1 MIEGPP
7 GLPSGSG
14 TSRSRAMVTNPKE
27 KAKEDNPPKIRK
39 EFPETW
45 LWADEKLE

>member
-1 MIEGPP
+1 MKTCTGIAGVPD
-7 GLPSGSG
+7 
-14 TSRSRAMVTNPKE
+14 SRSRSGGIQEESRK
-27 KAKEDNPPKIRK
+27 KDSPPKIRK